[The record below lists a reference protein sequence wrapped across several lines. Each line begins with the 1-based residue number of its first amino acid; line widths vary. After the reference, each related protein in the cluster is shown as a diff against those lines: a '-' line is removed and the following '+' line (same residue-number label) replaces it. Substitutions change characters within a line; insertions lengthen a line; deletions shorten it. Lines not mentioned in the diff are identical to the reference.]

1 MDTPASST
9 EVNLNDGIR
18 ADALQDGGMVAGKAG
33 GEDVVLVRSGANF
46 FAVQANCPHYSA
58 PLAEGIVVGDTL
70 RCPWHHACFRLED
83 GEVLRPPALA
93 PLARWRVE
101 QKDGKVF
108 VREKSAAAPA
118 RVLTRPARPAA
129 LIGKASATLSEVA
142 SLVEGK
148 ESFGVT
154 SGSSS
159 DRPLPESIVIVGGGA
174 AGFSAAATLRRE
186 GYRGAVTILS
196 ADDAAPYDRP
206 NLSKDYLGGEMPAEW
221 LPLLPDE
228 GYGER
233 RIELVLGVRVTSI
246 DVANRRVILDRGE
259 PRSYGALLLATGA
272 EPVHLPIPGADGPR
286 VHYLRSLRDSRAIL
300 DAAAKARRVAI
311 IGASFIGLEV
321 ASALRM
327 RGIEVDVAAPD
338 RVPLER
344 VVGRELGEVIRRIHE
359 SHGVVFHLGQSV
371 ARVDDR
377 TVTLTDGTTLDADF
391 VVMGVGVRPALSL
404 AEGAGLKLDRGV
416 AVDRYLQTSA
426 PGIFVAGD
434 IARWPDP
441 HSGQNIRVEHW
452 VVAERMGQAAARNM
466 LGFNEPFD
474 AVPFFWSH
482 QYDLEF
488 RYIGHAEA
496 WDDVQIDGVLDEVA
510 TGGDCSLTYRQGGR
524 ILAVV
529 TIRRDRECLQA
540 ELAMETA

>member
-1 MDTPASST
+1 MDTPAGSR

-18 ADALQDGGMVAGKAG
+18 ADALQDGGMIAGKAG
-33 GEDVVLVRSGANF
+33 GEDVVMARSGGNF

-58 PLAEGIVVGDTL
+58 PLAEGMVVGDTL
-70 RCPWHHACFRLED
+70 RCPWHHACFRLQD
-83 GEVLRPPALA
+83 GEVLRPPALT
-93 PLARWRVE
+93 PLAHWRVE
-101 QKDGKVF
+101 RNGDMVF
-108 VREKSAAAPA
+108 VREKSAAATA
-118 RVLTRPARPAA
+118 RALT
-129 LIGKASATLSEVA
+129 
-142 SLVEGK
+142 
-148 ESFGVT
+148 
-154 SGSSS
+154 SSS

-186 GYRGAVTILS
+186 GYQGAVTILS

-206 NLSKDYLGGEMPAEW
+206 NLSKDYLGGDMPAEW

-259 PRSYGALLLATGA
+259 PRSYGALLLTTGA

-300 DAAAKARRVAI
+300 DAAAKAHRVAV

-321 ASALRM
+321 AAALRM
-327 RGIEVDVAAPD
+327 RGIQVDIAAPD

-344 VVGRELGEVIRRIHE
+344 VVGRELGAVIRRIHE

-377 TVTLTDGTTLDADF
+377 TVTLTDGTKLDADF

-404 AEGAGLKLDRGV
+404 AEEAGLKLDHGV
-416 AVDRYLQTSA
+416 AVDQYLRTSA
-426 PGIFVAGD
+426 PGIFAAGD

-452 VVAERMGQAAARNM
+452 VVAERMGQTAARNM

-474 AVPFFWSH
+474 AVPFFWTH
-482 QYDLEF
+482 QYDLEI
-488 RYIGHAEA
+488 RYAGHAEA
-496 WDDVQIDGVLDEVA
+496 WDDIQIEGALDEVP
-510 TGGDCSLTYRQGGR
+510 TGGGCVLTYRKAGR
-524 ILAVV
+524 VQAVV

-540 ELAMETA
+540 ELAMEKA